1 MNESPTRRP
10 KKSPKPRPRDA
21 EATRAR
27 ILAAATVEFAA
38 NGLAGARVD
47 EIAARSEANK
57 RMIYHYF
64 GGKEDLFQ
72 AVIEAAYLDI
82 RRMEQE
88 LELDHLPPVEALETL
103 VRRTWEYYLDHPEFL
118 TLVNSENLHKARHVR
133 ASEAIRRSQRRYVGI
148 VAGLLD
154 RGAAEGAF
162 RPGVDP
168 VQLAITIA
176 AVGYYYLTNRHT
188 GSVLFERDMMAPE
201 ALADRLRFNI
211 ETILRLAAADPAVA
225 AAGG

>member
-1 MNESPTRRP
+1 MSEAQSRPPRRTR
-10 KKSPKPRPRDA
+10 RPRDA

-27 ILAAATVEFAA
+27 ILSAAKAEFAA
-38 NGLAGARVD
+38 NGLGGARVD

-64 GGKEDLFQ
+64 GGKEELFQ
-72 AVIEAAYLDI
+72 AVIEDAYLGI

-88 LELDHLPPVEALETL
+88 LALDHLPPVEALETL
-103 VRRTWEYYLDHPEFL
+103 VRRTWEYYLAHPEFL
-118 TLVNSENLHKARHVR
+118 TLVNSENLHRARHVR
-133 ASEAIRRSQRRYVGI
+133 RSEAIKRSQRGYVET
-148 VAGLLD
+148 VTRLLD
-154 RGAAEGAF
+154 RGVALGVF

-188 GSVLFERDMMAPE
+188 AAVLFGRDMMTTD
-201 ALADRLRFNI
+201 ALAGRLRFNV
-211 ETILRLAAADPAVA
+211 ETILRLVAADPAA
-225 AAGG
+225 GAGG